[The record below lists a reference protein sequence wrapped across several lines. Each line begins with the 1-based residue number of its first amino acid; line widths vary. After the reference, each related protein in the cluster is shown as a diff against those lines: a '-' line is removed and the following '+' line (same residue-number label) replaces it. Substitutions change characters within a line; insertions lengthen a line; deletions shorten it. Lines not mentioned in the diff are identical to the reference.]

1 MRFPN
6 FSRGLECGDFFMIGR
21 QYFKRQVATLLGLA
35 RSVNNPDLSAS
46 LLDKATHLKSKLDLV
61 PADDPDRGLS
71 APDVQKE
78 PASDLA
84 SQTRRMPTA
93 VELIVQGYVELNDRQ
108 ALESLKKHREDLA
121 AHLKGKAGGWFD
133 YSASI
138 RQIENDLAAVEAGL
152 AKLNS
157 AGET

>member
-1 MRFPN
+1 
-6 FSRGLECGDFFMIGR
+6 MIGR
-21 QYFKRQVATLLGLA
+21 QYLLRQVATLLGFA
-35 RSVNNPDLSAS
+35 KSVNNPDLSAV
-46 LLDKATHLKSKLDLV
+46 LLDKANYLKSRLDLT
-61 PADDPDRGLS
+61 DDSDNRLS
-71 APDVQKE
+71 APDVQAE

-84 SQTRRMPTA
+84 SETQRMPTA

-108 ALESLKKHREDLA
+108 ARESLKKHREDLA

-138 RQIENDLAAVEAGL
+138 RQIEDDLAAVEAGL

>member
-1 MRFPN
+1 
-6 FSRGLECGDFFMIGR
+6 MIGR
-21 QYFKRQVATLLGLA
+21 QYLLRQVATLLGFA
-35 RSVNNPDLSAS
+35 KSVSNPDLSAI
-46 LLDKATHLKSKLDLV
+46 LLEKAAYLNSRLDLV
-61 PADDPDRGLS
+61 PTDDPDSGLS
-71 APDVQKE
+71 APDVRKE
-78 PASDLA
+78 PEW
-84 SQTRRMPTA
+84 MPTA

-138 RQIENDLAAVEAGL
+138 RQIEDELAAVEAGL

-157 AGET
+157 AGEA